1 MGNEQHEEEQK
12 EDYVTFQIIQET
24 LDIKDPILFKKYLQ
38 EIFNDLSNKGTS
50 KNIKYMSRPIFY
62 DYIKL
67 PIFISEKLYSSFS
80 FRDKE
85 GLILEEFVD
94 GFFNLYT
101 GSFED
106 TAKIIFNLLDFN
118 KDGLIN
124 NDDVK
129 LILSYLPLNNDMD
142 PNEDRKEELVSKL
155 FGEQMKSL
163 EEIDQIVKETFNR
176 YEGEINL
183 EQFIETIKNNN
194 SEVYLQILC
203 FLYQQIPFTSKNID
217 CIKKKYYSFDE
228 SEYTGIANSF
238 QKYKKQNSI
247 KIKTPRKSSM
257 LSPAGSF
264 LKKRIRIRSFSLN
277 DDVKQI
283 IKNELNGINCSERK
297 NTFSKDCSN
306 SSSKQD
312 STSFSNSIKEDK
324 DEIIYL
330 KQEENNEEENNDR
343 GEKKEEIIISNDF
356 YNNKNIDI
364 VRFNNENIINHK
376 NGLKIED
383 HLNANNVENLCK
395 ASRKNYVSPTKYLQ
409 EKICINKITLNRVSS
424 HTENQLRTI
433 NEENEGEKI
442 NIQVFN
448 NNDNDSEEKNI
459 CYENWIFK
467 ITEENKIRKFYLV
480 LINKD
485 IFYYNSEDKKDFLGM
500 HNLSGCFIQ
509 ENGEKNSTKLDGKEF
524 YKFEIFFN
532 NKSRVRQYYSL
543 EYDIIKQ
550 FVQKIKQSIGYVKFS
565 DFYEI
570 KQVIGKGKFGVVNLG
585 IHKKTGQQV
594 AIKIMNK
601 ENIKTLEDKELVRI
615 EIDILKLCH
624 HPNIVHL
631 LDHLENNEYIF
642 IVMEYIEGGTLRQYF
657 KKRKFNFSERQA
669 SNIMV
674 QIVSGIKY
682 LHQYGIVHRDLK
694 PDNIMI
700 TQQNDFGII
709 KIMDFGLSRI
719 ISPKEKMIDGYGS
732 LSYVAPEVL
741 LRTPY
746 NKEVDIWSIGVI
758 LFNMLSGH
766 LPFRGSKEEV
776 VANKIVFE
784 APEFDDDD
792 WETRSNTVRN
802 LIESC
807 LEKKVENRITIEQ
820 FLNHPWFKK
829 NMKQKYSV

>member
-50 KNIKYMSRPIFY
+50 KNIKYMSRPTFY

-80 FRDKE
+80 FREKE

-217 CIKKKYYSFDE
+217 CIKKKYYFFDE
-228 SEYTGIANSF
+228 SEYTEIANSF
-238 QKYKKQNSI
+238 QNYKKQNSI

-264 LKKRIRIRSFSLN
+264 LKQRIRIRSFSLN

-283 IKNELNGINCSERK
+283 IKNELNGINYSERK
-297 NTFSKDCSN
+297 NTFSKDYSN

-330 KQEENNEEENNDR
+330 KQEENNEEEKNDR
-343 GEKKEEIIISNDF
+343 CEKKEDKSINNDF
-356 YNNKNIDI
+356 YYNKNIDI

-376 NGLKIED
+376 NGLKAED
-383 HLNANNVENLCK
+383 QLNVNNVDNLCK
-395 ASRKNYVSPTKYLQ
+395 ASRKNFISPTKYLQ
-409 EKICINKITLNRVSS
+409 EKICINKMTLNRESS
-424 HTENQLRTI
+424 NTENQLRTI

-442 NIQVFN
+442 NLQSYN
-448 NNDNDSEEKNI
+448 NNDNDWEEKNI
-459 CYENWIFK
+459 CYENWIYK
-467 ITEENKIRKFYLV
+467 ITEENKIKKFYLV

-485 IFYYNSEDKKDFLGM
+485 IFYYNSDTKKDFLGM

-509 ENGEKNSTKLDGKEF
+509 ENGEKNTTKLDGKEF

-624 HPNIVHL
+624 HPNIVRL
-631 LDHLENNEYIF
+631 LDHLENNELIF

-669 SNIMV
+669 SNIMI

-709 KIMDFGLSRI
+709 KIMDFGLSKI
-719 ISPKEKMIDGYGS
+719 ISPKEKMVDGYGS

-784 APEFDDDD
+784 VPEFDDDD